1 MLKFTA
7 KLLKL
12 EIMRRQRW
20 RSKNLESRGGNC
32 SRTWK
37 VDEGKGRERGEVLFV
52 DKILEILMMV
62 MKGRQAV
69 ILEII
74 ITMII
79 DDHDS
84 NDNDY
89 KS

>member
-1 MLKFTA
+1 M
-7 KLLKL
+7 
-12 EIMRRQRW
+12 
-20 RSKNLESRGGNC
+20 
-32 SRTWK
+32 
-37 VDEGKGRERGEVLFV
+37 FV

-62 MKGRQAV
+62 MKVRQAV
-69 ILEII
+69 IMEKI

-79 DDHDS
+79 DDHDN